1 MVPIVLVTLTFVH
14 DVMEAALYTATATLL
29 VKTKTP
35 QIIDP
40 DEDQHNNE
48 GSSPE
53 ASSQLTEYELLK
65 SRSLAERVVL
75 SEGLVSSAGSAPA
88 RKHKSSV
95 LGRLLWNAGK
105 TIQRMLG
112 SDHADSTD
120 PQESRPATGEQ
131 SALSTAIDNYLRALK
146 IKPVEGTDLV
156 RVDFTHS
163 DPLIAAQLANAHA
176 REFISW
182 GIELNAQSSDQ
193 AEKFLQTKLAD
204 LKAQLEA
211 SEAAVNDYRKA
222 KGIIPGLISSS
233 DGKTDLVLARLDK
246 LSEEAQD
253 AHLKTISIQT
263 ELSTA
268 MSGKPD
274 AIPAVAI
281 SSPIQSLKQ
290 RLDEYK
296 AAYASLQNKFTPDYP
311 KMEQLRASIKAT
323 GETLQDEIQAA
334 TEATKSQY
342 QEAKAREK
350 AIDDDL
356 EQQKSFALGLNNAAV
371 RYGILER
378 DADTNRQLYN
388 AVLKRMKDLTLL
400 ADLHASNVSVVD
412 EAEIPLTPS
421 SPRRL
426 LDLAIAMTVGLVA
439 GIGLSFLLEQLDDTF
454 SDPDEIKQFLGRPI
468 LAAIPEFTS
477 AQTLS
482 YGERIRQLDHNG
494 TNGNAERK
502 ALSYYGGRSVVGE
515 AYRALRTSLQLSRA
529 GSHPRSTLITSA
541 LPQDGKTTV
550 AVNTAVVLAHTGNRV
565 LLIDADL
572 RKPRCHRVLQAS
584 HYPGL
589 TEVLIG
595 QRRLSEAARATLI
608 DNLFLLASGQLPPNP
623 SELLGSDNMK
633 ELLQEAIEQYN
644 YVLVD
649 SPPIGL
655 VSDGLLLSTLTDGV
669 VVVVREGATPRHI
682 VKAALSRLE
691 YARAQL
697 FGIAVNRVKVNNR
710 NSVYSMGYYSAAG
723 YFSEDQE
730 EHRERASPLN

>member
-1 MVPIVLVTLTFVH
+1 
-14 DVMEAALYTATATLL
+14 
-29 VKTKTP
+29 
-35 QIIDP
+35 
-40 DEDQHNNE
+40 
-48 GSSPE
+48 
-53 ASSQLTEYELLK
+53 
-65 SRSLAERVVL
+65 
-75 SEGLVSSAGSAPA
+75 
-88 RKHKSSV
+88 
-95 LGRLLWNAGK
+95 
-105 TIQRMLG
+105 
-112 SDHADSTD
+112 
-120 PQESRPATGEQ
+120 
-131 SALSTAIDNYLRALK
+131 
-146 IKPVEGTDLV
+146 
-156 RVDFTHS
+156 
-163 DPLIAAQLANAHA
+163 
-176 REFISW
+176 
-182 GIELNAQSSDQ
+182 
-193 AEKFLQTKLAD
+193 
-204 LKAQLEA
+204 
-211 SEAAVNDYRKA
+211 
-222 KGIIPGLISSS
+222 
-233 DGKTDLVLARLDK
+233 
-246 LSEEAQD
+246 
-253 AHLKTISIQT
+253 
-263 ELSTA
+263 
-268 MSGKPD
+268 
-274 AIPAVAI
+274 
-281 SSPIQSLKQ
+281 
-290 RLDEYK
+290 
-296 AAYASLQNKFTPDYP
+296 
-311 KMEQLRASIKAT
+311 
-323 GETLQDEIQAA
+323 
-334 TEATKSQY
+334 
-342 QEAKAREK
+342 
-350 AIDDDL
+350 L

-426 LDLAIAMTVGLVA
+426 LDLAIAMTVGLVV

-454 SDPDEIKQFLGRPI
+454 SDAEEIKQFLGRPI

-482 YGERIRQLDHNG
+482 YGERIRQLDQNH

-633 ELLQEAIEQYN
+633 ELLQEAIEHYN

-669 VVVVREGATPRHI
+669 VVVVREGGTPRHI
-682 VKAALSRLE
+682 VKAVLSRLE

-710 NSVYSMGYYSAAG
+710 NSVYSMGYYSETG
-723 YFSEDQE
+723 YFGEDQE
-730 EHRERASPLN
+730 KHHERASPLS